1 MFFGILTLNSIPLQ
15 AESSED
21 QTTETSNTNV
31 NTDTQDKNDQ
41 IVMEDTSNQ
50 IMEVQ
55 NTSNQDVSSHFHA
68 VITANNDTFESGTT
82 AIVSVRYTLDQASA
96 SSGD

>member
-21 QTTETSNTNV
+21 QTIETF
-31 NTDTQDKNDQ
+31 K
-41 IVMEDTSNQ
+41 
-50 IMEVQ
+50 
-55 NTSNQDVSSHFHA
+55 QDVSSHFHA
-68 VITANNDTFESGTT
+68 VITTNNDTFESGTN